1 MSLILIIWG
10 LLCFI
15 FLGSPIAYHLYMKNR
30 ATKLWELNIDETYEP
45 SISILV
51 PMHNEEKIVRFK
63 LENLY
68 KVKYPA
74 EKVQIIFVNDASTD
88 KTLER
93 IYRFVNSLHG
103 LDVKVLNRTE
113 CAGKSNSLNF
123 ALKHATGDVI
133 IVSDAD
139 CFWPSDILMKAL
151 PYLSDTNVG
160 AITGRESL
168 LNPQQSW
175 VTKSELFYDGYVQTI
190 RCGESKFHSTI
201 FFQGGFAAYKRGFLD
216 EFDRE
221 TDDSGTTL
229 NIVQKNGRALII
241 PEAFFYTMFPVSW
254 KNKIV
259 VKMRR
264 ASQLQRIWIKCLKLL
279 LKEKL
284 ILPKRITIPEIFLHI
299 FNPMVFV
306 ALMFATIFLFVEQPV
321 FLLGFL
327 LILSPILLVPKTRIP
342 FMEMVQNNCI
352 LLAAMVTNIT
362 NKRFKIWRTVE
373 ESRSLLNENI
383 LKENHL
389 I

>member
-15 FLGSPIAYHLYMKNR
+15 FLGFSIAYHLYMKNR
-30 ATKLWELNIDETYEP
+30 ATKLWGLNIDETYEP

-74 EKVQIIFVNDASTD
+74 EKVQIILVNDASTD
-88 KTLER
+88 KTLDR

-190 RCGESKFHSTI
+190 RRGESKFHSTI
-201 FFQGGFAAYKRGFLD
+201 FFQGGFAAYKRAFLD

-221 TDDSGTTL
+221 TDDSGTAL

-279 LKEKL
+279 LRGKV
-284 ILPKRITIPEIFLHI
+284 ILPKRISIPEIFLHI

-321 FLLGFL
+321 SLLGFL